1 MRINKYVALATGLGR
16 RKADKVI
23 QDGAI
28 LVNGAVATK
37 GINVST
43 NDSVFYNGKKLL
55 IPEELTT
62 IMLHKPVGY
71 VCSRNGQGS
80 RTIYDLLP
88 KTLHH
93 LKPVGR
99 LDKDSSVL
107 LLLTN
112 DGTLANQLTHPAFT
126 KTKVYEVTLNSAL
139 TKLDW
144 SSIHEQGIVLP
155 DGPSKLFLERLEPFN
170 DKNWQVTMHEGRN
183 RQIRR
188 TFAALGYRVTKL
200 HRTHFDN
207 YKLGILPSGK
217 FQQSN

>member
-99 LDKDSSVL
+99 LDKDS
-107 LLLTN
+107 
-112 DGTLANQLTHPAFT
+112 
-126 KTKVYEVTLNSAL
+126 
-139 TKLDW
+139 
-144 SSIHEQGIVLP
+144 
-155 DGPSKLFLERLEPFN
+155 
-170 DKNWQVTMHEGRN
+170 
-183 RQIRR
+183 
-188 TFAALGYRVTKL
+188 
-200 HRTHFDN
+200 
-207 YKLGILPSGK
+207 
-217 FQQSN
+217 